1 MMFNKIWEVFWRF
14 LGLGFISFG
23 GPAAHIGYF
32 QKTFVQK
39 LQWIDSQ
46 AYARL
51 ISMSQF
57 LPGPGSSQIGFAIG
71 VRRAGIFGGIAAFVG
86 FTLPSFLLLYFLATT
101 NSEQYSSVFAGIVHG
116 LKLLAVVV
124 VADAVLSMFK
134 SFCKE
139 RISIAIAVFTSA
151 ALLFMPSL
159 WTQMSVLVMAAIVG
173 ILYTKPNLHN
183 NLAKIRFKKLPLI
196 VFFIFFFGLPFL
208 AAMSPWLELFSDF
221 YQSGSL
227 VFGGGHVVLPLLQQT
242 LGDSIST
249 DRFLL
254 GYASAQAVPGPMF
267 SVAAFLGAD
276 LSPDNQ
282 LLGSV
287 LATVAIFLPGFLLL
301 LGLQGT
307 WESLVAKP
315 KIAGAVWGINAAVVG
330 LLLSAL
336 YNPIFTSAVSTP
348 VEMSLVIIG
357 FFLLRTVRIPIVI
370 LVFAFGAIGVLLIT
384 SM

>member
-1 MMFNKIWEVFWRF
+1 MFNKIWEVFWRF
-14 LGLGFISFG
+14 LGLVFISFG

-208 AAMSPWLELFSDF
+208 AVMSPWLELFSDF

>member
-1 MMFNKIWEVFWRF
+1 MFNKIWEVFWRF
-14 LGLGFISFG
+14 LGLVFISFG

-208 AAMSPWLELFSDF
+208 AVMSPWLELFSDF

-370 LVFAFGAIGVLLIT
+370 LAFAFGAIGVLLIT

>member
-1 MMFNKIWEVFWRF
+1 MFNKIWEVFWRF

-196 VFFIFFFGLPFL
+196 VFFIFF
-208 AAMSPWLELFSDF
+208 SVCLF
-221 YQSGSL
+221 
-227 VFGGGHVVLPLLQQT
+227 
-242 LGDSIST
+242 
-249 DRFLL
+249 
-254 GYASAQAVPGPMF
+254 
-267 SVAAFLGAD
+267 
-276 LSPDNQ
+276 
-282 LLGSV
+282 
-287 LATVAIFLPGFLLL
+287 
-301 LGLQGT
+301 
-307 WESLVAKP
+307 
-315 KIAGAVWGINAAVVG
+315 
-330 LLLSAL
+330 
-336 YNPIFTSAVSTP
+336 
-348 VEMSLVIIG
+348 
-357 FFLLRTVRIPIVI
+357 
-370 LVFAFGAIGVLLIT
+370 
-384 SM
+384 

>member
-1 MMFNKIWEVFWRF
+1 MFNKIWEVFWRF

-196 VFFIFFFGLPFL
+196 VFFIFFFGLPLL

-267 SVAAFLGAD
+267 SVAAFF
-276 LSPDNQ
+276 
-282 LLGSV
+282 GS
-287 LATVAIFLPGFLLL
+287 GF
-301 LGLQGT
+301 
-307 WESLVAKP
+307 
-315 KIAGAVWGINAAVVG
+315 IAGQ
-330 LLLSAL
+330 SAFRFRIGNGS
-336 YNPIFTSAVSTP
+336 YIFTRLFTSSRFTRN
-348 VEMSLVIIG
+348 MGITCSKTKNSGCSLG
-357 FFLLRTVRIPIVI
+357 Y
-370 LVFAFGAIGVLLIT
+370 
-384 SM
+384 